1 MKQNL
6 ITDIIQGMLPYLN
19 NAQSKRLQEVLQ
31 SAFVNYEITENT
43 GNMKES
49 ERDFVEIFLAAK
61 RIEGCSEK
69 SLRYY
74 KATIEAMLATLDKNV
89 EYIVT
94 DDIREYLTQYQ
105 QKNDVSKVTID
116 NIRRILSSFFSWLED
131 EDYILKNPV
140 RRIHKVKT
148 GTNIKETYSD
158 EALELMRD
166 NCQEL
171 RDLAIIPAN
180 SICVSC
186 IGNIGYLG
194 VTTEECITN
203 QQINSIIVS
212 DENSADFVYYYM
224 KYLWPY
230 FKNYEGQSTT
240 LSILNKTQFSKIE
253 VRKPDIDTQIAIASL
268 LSSID
273 DKIEAN
279 EKINNNL
286 EQQAQTLFKSW
297 FIDAPESSSWETGTF
312 SDIIET
318 MIAGDWGKDSPTGN
332 NTEMVYCI
340 RGADIPDVKSG
351 NKGKMP
357 TRFILPKNYAAKHLV
372 AGDVVVEISGGS
384 PTQSTGRIASISQ
397 SLLDRYDKGMVCTN
411 FCKAMKPK
419 SGYSMFVYYYWQY
432 LYDKKVFF
440 LYENGTTGI
449 KNLDIS
455 GFIETEP
462 IILPPAELVEKFD
475 AFCHSIFNVIFAN
488 GLQNEQLANMRDAL
502 LPKLMSGEVD
512 VSELDL

>member
-1 MKQNL
+1 MRSEWKKYALEDVCEKIYSGGTPSTKHPEYWNGNIKWLSSGETSQRFVYDTERK
-6 ITDIIQGMLPYLN
+6 ITQLGVDN
-19 NAQSKRLQEVLQ
+19 SSTK
-31 SAFVNYEITENT
+31 
-43 GNMKES
+43 
-49 ERDFVEIFLAAK
+49 
-61 RIEGCSEK
+61 
-69 SLRYY
+69 
-74 KATIEAMLATLDKNV
+74 KATKGCTVIATAGQGYTRGQASFLM
-89 EYIVT
+89 T
-94 DDIREYLTQYQ
+94 D
-105 QKNDVSKVTID
+105 
-116 NIRRILSSFFSWLED
+116 
-131 EDYILKNPV
+131 
-140 RRIHKVKT
+140 
-148 GTNIKETYSD
+148 TY
-158 EALELMRD
+158 M
-166 NCQEL
+166 
-171 RDLAIIPAN
+171 
-180 SICVSC
+180 
-186 IGNIGYLG
+186 
-194 VTTEECITN
+194 N
-203 QQINSIIVS
+203 QSV
-212 DENSADFVYYYM
+212 
-224 KYLWPY
+224 
-230 FKNYEGQSTT
+230 
-240 LSILNKTQFSKIE
+240 
-253 VRKPDIDTQIAIASL
+253 IAC
-268 LSSID
+268 
-273 DKIEAN
+273 KAN
-279 EKINNNL
+279 EKIIDPLFLYYNLDNRYEEFRLLSDGTSTRGGLSGWIVKRIEIQIPCIAEQCTIARILKSLDEKIEVNKKINKNL
-286 EQQAQTLFKSW
+286 EAQAQTLFKSW
-297 FIDAPESSSWETGTF
+297 FIDTLESSSWETGTF

-488 GLQNEQLANMRDAL
+488 GLQNEQLANMRDTL
-502 LPKLMSGEVD
+502 LPKLMSGEID
-512 VSELDL
+512 VSDLDL